1 MEPSVSGDIWSLA
14 HEEGGKVSW
23 LVTAAPT
30 LNNKPI
36 RRRSTK
42 SAGVTIIFPLF
53 KNLVNNYRSA
63 KLLLSNKIARGCF

>member
-14 HEEGGKVSW
+14 HEEGGEVSW
-23 LVTAAPT
+23 LVTAALTP
-30 LNNKPI
+30 NKPI

-53 KNLVNNYRSA
+53 ETYQQLQNGQM
-63 KLLLSNKIARGCF
+63 IAVK